1 MASASARALMAGAV
15 DYAGLFPPAQLP
27 LADALAEYRRAL
39 AGADAWMLGRFI
51 VPALQLPALADAVV
65 QDAHDGKTWTVSA
78 IVREHMD
85 EDAAAVQAFNQRAAK
100 LHVRVDT
107 IECRPSSP
115 PSGRGSSDGIAWLA
129 KTFSPAFTV
138 HVEVAVGPTAPDD
151 LRVVAQHQLRA
162 KVRTGGLA
170 PEAFPAPASLVA
182 FIESARDAGVPFK
195 ATAGLHHAIRGA
207 YPLSDAIG
215 AQSATMHGFVNLMLA
230 TAAAGEHLPTTTAAA
245 LLTRTDHSALVFE
258 DEIVRWGDVE
268 LSIDAIGRMRETQC
282 VSFGACSFREPAD
295 EYRRFDRSHAF
306 APRG

>member
-1 MASASARALMAGAV
+1 MPPASARALMAGAV

-51 VPALQLPALADAVV
+51 VPAVQLPALADAVV
-65 QDAHDGKTWTVSA
+65 RDAHDGRGWTVSA

-85 EDAAAVQAFNQRAAK
+85 EDAAAVQAFNQRAAH

-107 IECRPSSP
+107 IECRPSS
-115 PSGRGSSDGIAWLA
+115 SDSITWLA

-138 HVEVAVGPTAPDD
+138 HVEVGVGPTAPDD
-151 LRVVAQHQLRA
+151 LRVVARHQLRA
-162 KVRTGGLA
+162 KVRTGGVA
-170 PEAFPAPASLVA
+170 PDAFPAPASLVA
-182 FIESARDAGVPFK
+182 FIESARDVGVPFK

-207 YPLSDAIG
+207 YPLSDEIG

-230 TAAAGEHLPTTTAAA
+230 TATVGERLPTTTAAA
-245 LLTRTDHSALVFE
+245 LLTRTDHSALVFD
-258 DEIVRWGDVE
+258 DERVRWGDVE
-268 LSIDAIGRMRETQC
+268 LPIDAICRMREAQC
-282 VSFGACSFREPAD
+282 VSFGACSFGEPAD

>member
-51 VPALQLPALADAVV
+51 VPAVQLPALADAIVR
-65 QDAHDGKTWTVSA
+65 DAHDGRGWTVSA

-115 PSGRGSSDGIAWLA
+115 PSHRGASDGISWLA

-138 HVEVAVGPTAPDD
+138 HVEVGLGLTAPDD
-151 LRVVAQHQLRA
+151 LRVVARHQLRA

-170 PEAFPAPASLVA
+170 PDAFPDPASLVA
-182 FIESARDAGVPFK
+182 FIESARDVGVPFK

-207 YPLSDAIG
+207 YRLSDEIG
-215 AQSATMHGFVNLMLA
+215 AQCATMHGFVNLMLA
-230 TAAAGEHLPTTTAAA
+230 TAAVGERLPATTAAA
-245 LLTRTDHSALVFE
+245 LLTRTDHSALVFD
-258 DEIVRWGDVE
+258 DERVRWSDVE
-268 LSIDAIGRMRETQC
+268 FSTDAIGRMREAQC
-282 VSFGACSFREPAD
+282 VSFGSCSFREPAD

-306 APRG
+306 APQG

>member
-1 MASASARALMAGAV
+1 MPPASARALMAGAV

-51 VPALQLPALADAVV
+51 VPAMQLSVLADAVV
-65 QDAHDGKTWTVSA
+65 RDAHDGRGWTVSA

-85 EDAAAVQAFNQRAAK
+85 EDAAAVQAFNQRAAN

-107 IECRPSSP
+107 IECRPSS
-115 PSGRGSSDGIAWLA
+115 SDSITWLA

-138 HVEVAVGPTAPDD
+138 HVEVGVGPTARDD
-151 LRVVAQHQLRA
+151 LRVVARHQLRA

-170 PEAFPAPASLVA
+170 PDAFPAPASLVA
-182 FIESARDAGVPFK
+182 FIESARDVGVPFK
-195 ATAGLHHAIRGA
+195 ATAGLHHAMRGA
-207 YPLSDAIG
+207 YPLSDEIG
-215 AQSATMHGFVNLMLA
+215 AQSAMMHGFVNLMLA
-230 TAAAGEHLPTTTAAA
+230 TATVGERLPTTTAAA
-245 LLTRTDHSALVFE
+245 LLTRTDHSALVFD
-258 DEIVRWGDVE
+258 DERVRWGDVE
-268 LSIDAIGRMRETQC
+268 LSIDAIGRMREAQC

-306 APRG
+306 ARRG

>member
-1 MASASARALMAGAV
+1 MIPASARALMAGAV

-51 VPALQLPALADAVV
+51 VPATHLSLLADALVRH
-65 QDAHDGKTWTVSA
+65 AHDGRDWTVSA

-85 EDAAAVQAFNQRAAK
+85 EDGSAVQAFNQRAAN
-100 LHVRVDT
+100 LHIRVDT

-115 PSGRGSSDGIAWLA
+115 SDRGSSDAIAWLA

-138 HVEVAVGPTAPDD
+138 HVEVGLGPTAPDD
-151 LRVVAQHQLRA
+151 LRVVARHQLRG

-170 PEAFPAPASLVA
+170 PDAFPAPASLVA
-182 FIESARDAGVPFK
+182 FIESARDVGVPFK
-195 ATAGLHHAIRGA
+195 ATAGLHHAMRGA
-207 YPLSDAIG
+207 YPLSDEIG

-230 TAAAGEHLPTTTAAA
+230 TAAVGERLPTTTAAA
-245 LLTRTDHSALVFE
+245 LLTRTDHSALVFD
-258 DEIVRWGDVE
+258 DERVRWGDVE
-268 LSIDAIGRMRETQC
+268 LSIDAIGRMREAQC

-295 EYRRFDRSHAF
+295 EYRRFDRSHASG
-306 APRG
+306 ARG

>member
-1 MASASARALMAGAV
+1 MRPASARVLMAGAV
-15 DYAGLFPPAQLP
+15 DYAGLFPPAQLQ

-51 VPALQLPALADAVV
+51 VPAVQLSVLADAVV
-65 QDAHDGKTWTVSA
+65 RDAHDARGWTVSA

-85 EDAAAVQAFNQRAAK
+85 EDAAAVQAFNRRAANQ
-100 LHVRVDT
+100 HVRVDT
-107 IECRPSSP
+107 IECRPSS
-115 PSGRGSSDGIAWLA
+115 SDSITWLA

-138 HVEVAVGPTAPDD
+138 HVEVGVGPTARDD
-151 LRVVAQHQLRA
+151 LRVVARHQLRA

-170 PEAFPAPASLVA
+170 PDAFPAPASLVA
-182 FIESARDAGVPFK
+182 FIESARDVGVPFK
-195 ATAGLHHAIRGA
+195 ATAGLHHAMRGA
-207 YPLSDAIG
+207 YPLSDEIG

-230 TAAAGEHLPTTTAAA
+230 TATVGERLPTTTAAA
-245 LLTRTDHSALVFE
+245 LLTRTDHSALAFD
-258 DEIVRWGDVE
+258 DERVRWGDVE
-268 LSIDAIGRMRETQC
+268 LSIDAIGRMREAQC

>member
-1 MASASARALMAGAV
+1 MLPASARALMAGAV

-39 AGADAWMLGRFI
+39 AVADAWMLGRFI
-51 VPALQLPALADAVV
+51 VPAVQLPALADAVGR
-65 QDAHDGKTWTVSA
+65 DAPDGRGWTVSA

-85 EDAAAVQAFNQRAAK
+85 EDAAAVQAFNQRAANH
-100 LHVRVDT
+100 HVRVDT
-107 IECRPSSP
+107 IECRPSS
-115 PSGRGSSDGIAWLA
+115 SDSITWLA

-138 HVEVAVGPTAPDD
+138 HVEVAVGPTARDD
-151 LRVVAQHQLRA
+151 LRVVARHQLRA

-170 PEAFPAPASLVA
+170 PDAFPAPASLVA
-182 FIESARDAGVPFK
+182 FIESARDVGVPFK
-195 ATAGLHHAIRGA
+195 ATAGLHHAMRGA

-230 TAAAGEHLPTTTAAA
+230 TATVGERLPTTTAAA
-245 LLTRTDHSALVFE
+245 LLARTDHAALVF
-258 DEIVRWGDVE
+258 DDARIRWDDVE
-268 LSIDAIGRMRETQC
+268 LSIDALDRMREAQC

>member
-1 MASASARALMAGAV
+1 MPPASARALMVGAV

-51 VPALQLPALADAVV
+51 VPAVQLPALADAVV
-65 QDAHDGKTWTVSA
+65 RDAHDGTGWTVSA

-85 EDAAAVQAFNQRAAK
+85 EDAAAVQAFNQRAAH

-107 IECRPSSP
+107 IECRPSS
-115 PSGRGSSDGIAWLA
+115 SDSITWLA

-151 LRVVAQHQLRA
+151 LRVVARHQLRA

-170 PEAFPAPASLVA
+170 PDAFPAPASLVA
-182 FIESARDAGVPFK
+182 FIESARDVGVPFK
-195 ATAGLHHAIRGA
+195 ATAGLHHAMRGA
-207 YPLSDAIG
+207 YPLSDGIG
-215 AQSATMHGFVNLMLA
+215 AQSATMHGFVNVMLA
-230 TAAAGEHLPTTTAAA
+230 TATVGERLATTTAAA
-245 LLTRTDHSALVFE
+245 LLTRTDHSALVFD
-258 DEIVRWGDVE
+258 DERVRWGDVE
-268 LSIDAIGRMRETQC
+268 LSIDAIGRMREAQC
-282 VSFGACSFREPAD
+282 VSFGSCSFRDPAD

-306 APRG
+306 DARG

>member
-1 MASASARALMAGAV
+1 MPAASARALMAGAV

-51 VPALQLPALADAVV
+51 VPAVQLPALADAVV
-65 QDAHDGKTWTVSA
+65 RDAHDGRGWTVSA

-85 EDAAAVQAFNQRAAK
+85 EDEAAVQAFNLRAAN

-107 IECRPSSP
+107 IECRPSS
-115 PSGRGSSDGIAWLA
+115 SDSMTWLA

-138 HVEVAVGPTAPDD
+138 HVEVGVGPTAPDD
-151 LRVVAQHQLRA
+151 LRVVARHQLRA

-170 PEAFPAPASLVA
+170 PDAFPAPASLVA
-182 FIESARDAGVPFK
+182 FIESARDVGVPFK
-195 ATAGLHHAIRGA
+195 ATAGLHHAMRGA
-207 YPLSDAIG
+207 YPLSDEIG

-230 TAAAGEHLPTTTAAA
+230 TATVGERLPTTTATA
-245 LLTRTDHSALVFE
+245 LLTRTDHSALVFD
-258 DEIVRWGDVE
+258 DERVRWGDVE
-268 LSIDAIGRMRETQC
+268 LSIDAIGRMREAQC

>member
-1 MASASARALMAGAV
+1 MPAASARALMAGAV

-51 VPALQLPALADAVV
+51 VPAVQLSVLADAVV
-65 QDAHDGKTWTVSA
+65 RDAHDGRGWTVSA

-85 EDAAAVQAFNQRAAK
+85 EDAAAVQAFNQRAANQ
-100 LHVRVDT
+100 HVRVDT
-107 IECRPSSP
+107 IECRPSS
-115 PSGRGSSDGIAWLA
+115 SDSITWLA

-138 HVEVAVGPTAPDD
+138 HVEVGVGPTAPDD
-151 LRVVAQHQLRA
+151 LRVVARHQLRA

-170 PEAFPAPASLVA
+170 PDAFPAPASLVA
-182 FIESARDAGVPFK
+182 FIESARDVGVPFK
-195 ATAGLHHAIRGA
+195 ATAGLHHAMRGA
-207 YPLSDAIG
+207 YPLSDEIG

-230 TAAAGEHLPTTTAAA
+230 TATVGERLPTTTAAA
-245 LLTRTDHSALVFE
+245 LLTRTDHAALVFD
-258 DEIVRWGDVE
+258 DERVRWGDVE
-268 LSIDAIGRMRETQC
+268 LSIDAIGRMREAQC
-282 VSFGACSFREPAD
+282 VSFGSCSFREPAD

>member
-1 MASASARALMAGAV
+1 MPPASARALMAGAV

-51 VPALQLPALADAVV
+51 VPAVQLPALADAVV
-65 QDAHDGKTWTVSA
+65 RDTHDGRGWTVSA

-85 EDAAAVQAFNQRAAK
+85 EDAAAVQAFNQRAAN

-107 IECRPSSP
+107 IECRPSS
-115 PSGRGSSDGIAWLA
+115 SDSITWLA

-138 HVEVAVGPTAPDD
+138 HVEVGVGPTAPDD
-151 LRVVAQHQLRA
+151 LRVVARHQLRA

-170 PEAFPAPASLVA
+170 PDAFPAPASLVA
-182 FIESARDAGVPFK
+182 FIESARDVGVPFK
-195 ATAGLHHAIRGA
+195 ATAGLHHAMRGA
-207 YPLSDAIG
+207 YPLSDEIG

-230 TAAAGEHLPTTTAAA
+230 TATVGERLATTTAAA
-245 LLTRTDHSALVFE
+245 LLTRTDHSALVFD
-258 DEIVRWGDVE
+258 DERVRWGDVE
-268 LSIDAIGRMRETQC
+268 LSIDAIGRMREAQC
-282 VSFGACSFREPAD
+282 VSFGSCSFREPAD

>member
-1 MASASARALMAGAV
+1 MAGAV

-51 VPALQLPALADAVV
+51 VPAVQLSALADAVV
-65 QDAHDGKTWTVSA
+65 RDAHDGRGWTVSA

-85 EDAAAVQAFNQRAAK
+85 EDAAAVQAFNQRTANH
-100 LHVRVDT
+100 HVRVDT
-107 IECRPSSP
+107 IECRPSS
-115 PSGRGSSDGIAWLA
+115 SDGITWLA

-138 HVEVAVGPTAPDD
+138 HVEVGVGPAARDD
-151 LRVVAQHQLRA
+151 LRVVARHRLRA

-170 PEAFPAPASLVA
+170 PDAFPAPASLVA
-182 FIESARDAGVPFK
+182 FIESARDVGVPFK
-195 ATAGLHHAIRGA
+195 ATAGLHHAMRGA
-207 YPLSDAIG
+207 YPLSDEIG

-230 TAAAGEHLPTTTAAA
+230 TATVGERLPTTTAAA
-245 LLTRTDHSALVFE
+245 LLTRTDHSALVFD
-258 DEIVRWGDVE
+258 DEWVRWGDVL
-268 LSIDAIGRMRETQC
+268 LSIDAIGRMREAQC

>member
-1 MASASARALMAGAV
+1 MPPASARALMAGAV

-51 VPALQLPALADAVV
+51 VPAVQLPALADAVV
-65 QDAHDGKTWTVSA
+65 RDAHDGRGWTVSA

-85 EDAAAVQAFNQRAAK
+85 EDAAAVQAFNQRAANQ
-100 LHVRVDT
+100 HVRVDT
-107 IECRPSSP
+107 IECRPSS
-115 PSGRGSSDGIAWLA
+115 SDSITWLA

-138 HVEVAVGPTAPDD
+138 HVEVGVGPTAPDD
-151 LRVVAQHQLRA
+151 LRVVARHQLRA

-170 PEAFPAPASLVA
+170 PDAFPAPASLVA
-182 FIESARDAGVPFK
+182 FIESARDVGVPFK
-195 ATAGLHHAIRGA
+195 ATAGLHHAMRGA
-207 YPLSDAIG
+207 YPLSDELG

-230 TAAAGEHLPTTTAAA
+230 TATVGERLPTTTAAA
-245 LLTRTDHSALVFE
+245 LLARTDHSALVFD
-258 DEIVRWGDVE
+258 DERVRWGDVE
-268 LSIDAIGRMRETQC
+268 LSIDAIGRMREAQC

>member
-1 MASASARALMAGAV
+1 MPPASARALMAGAV

-39 AGADAWMLGRFI
+39 VGADAWMLGRFI
-51 VPALQLPALADAVV
+51 VPAVQLPALADAVV
-65 QDAHDGKTWTVSA
+65 RDAHDGRGWTVSA

-85 EDAAAVQAFNQRAAK
+85 EDAAAVQAFNQRAAH

-115 PSGRGSSDGIAWLA
+115 SGRGSSHGITWLA

-138 HVEVAVGPTAPDD
+138 HVEVGVGPTAPDD
-151 LRVVAQHQLRA
+151 LRVVARHQLRA

-170 PEAFPAPASLVA
+170 PDAFPAPASLVA
-182 FIESARDAGVPFK
+182 FIESARDVAVPFK
-195 ATAGLHHAIRGA
+195 ATAGLHHAMRGA
-207 YPLSDAIG
+207 YPLSDEIG

-230 TAAAGEHLPTTTAAA
+230 TATVGERLPTTTAAA
-245 LLTRTDHSALVFE
+245 LLTRTDPSALVFD
-258 DEIVRWGDVE
+258 DERVRWGDVE
-268 LSIDAIGRMRETQC
+268 LSIDAIGRMREAQC

-306 APRG
+306 DARG

>member
-1 MASASARALMAGAV
+1 MPPASARALMAGAV

-51 VPALQLPALADAVV
+51 VPAVQLPALADAVV
-65 QDAHDGKTWTVSA
+65 RDAHDGRGWTVSA

-85 EDAAAVQAFNQRAAK
+85 EDAAAVQAFNQRAAN

-107 IECRPSSP
+107 IECRPSS
-115 PSGRGSSDGIAWLA
+115 SDSITWLA

-138 HVEVAVGPTAPDD
+138 HVEVGVGPTAPDD
-151 LRVVAQHQLRA
+151 LRVVARHQLRA

-170 PEAFPAPASLVA
+170 PDAFPAPASLVA
-182 FIESARDAGVPFK
+182 FIESARDVGVPFK
-195 ATAGLHHAIRGA
+195 ATAGLHHAMRGA
-207 YPLSDAIG
+207 YPLSDEIG

-230 TAAAGEHLPTTTAAA
+230 TATVGERLPTTTAAA
-245 LLTRTDHSALVFE
+245 LLTRTDHSALVFD
-258 DEIVRWGDVE
+258 DERVRWGDVE
-268 LSIDAIGRMRETQC
+268 LSIDAIGRMREAQC